1 MHDIN
6 KIRENKNFFTEGWKK
21 RGLQVNIDNI
31 LNTDQDLRKTITNLQ
46 DLQTKRNDA
55 SKLIGKAKQ
64 DGDESKANKLS
75 KDVQELKKRMQD
87 LEESKIELSENLK
100 NLLSSLPNIPHEDVP
115 EGLDEESNIQIKEF
129 GNKTKPSPN
138 HFEIGEEIGMLDF
151 ESAIKLS
158 GSRFSILKK
167 DLALME
173 RSLANFMIDQHVN
186 KNGYEEV
193 SVPYLVKDEAMF
205 GTGQLP
211 KFSDDQFK
219 TEDGFWLI
227 PTAEVPLTNLVSNSN
242 LQDSDLP
249 LRYVAYTQCFRKEA
263 GAAGK
268 DTKGLIR
275 LHQFPKVELVS
286 IVKPESSIDELE
298 RLLSCAE
305 GILKSL
311 ELPYRVMIL
320 SSGDMGFSA
329 IKTYDLEVWLPGQN
343 LYREISSCSLCG
355 DFQSRRMNAKFKDS
369 NSKKIHPHTLNGS
382 GLAVGRTLVAI
393 LENYYEG
400 NGVVGVPDVLRPYMG
415 GIKKIGLKDRS

>member
-1 MHDIN
+1 
-6 KIRENKNFFTEGWKK
+6 
-21 RGLQVNIDNI
+21 
-31 LNTDQDLRKTITNLQ
+31 
-46 DLQTKRNDA
+46 
-55 SKLIGKAKQ
+55 
-64 DGDESKANKLS
+64 
-75 KDVQELKKRMQD
+75 MQD
-87 LEESKIELSENLK
+87 LEESKLLLSSNLK
-100 NLLSSLPNIPHEDVP
+100 DQLSSLPNIPHDDVP
-115 EGLDEESNIQIKEF
+115 EGLDENSNIQIKEF

-151 ESAIKLS
+151 ESAVKLS

-186 KNGYEEV
+186 INGYDEI
-193 SVPYLVKDEAMF
+193 SVPYLVKDDAMF

-242 LQDSDLP
+242 LQVSDLP
-249 LRYVAYTQCFRKEA
+249 IRYVAYTQCFRKEA

-329 IKTYDLEVWLPGQN
+329 VKTYDLEVWLPGQN
-343 LYREISSCSLCG
+343 LYREISSCSLCS
-355 DFQSRRMNAKFKDS
+355 DFQSRRMNTKFKD
-369 NSKKIHPHTLNGS
+369 NNNKKIHPHTLNGS

-400 NGVVGVPDVLRPYMG
+400 NGVVRVPDVLQPYMSG
-415 GIKKIGLKDRS
+415 MKKIGLKS

>member
-6 KIRENKNFFTEGWKK
+6 KIRENKDLFLSGWKK
-21 RGLQVNIDNI
+21 RGLEIDIDKILNIDK
-31 LNTDQDLRKTITNLQ
+31 DLRKSITSLQ
-46 DLQTKRNDA
+46 ELQTKRNDI
-55 SKLIGKAKQ
+55 SKLIGKAKKE
-64 DGDESKANKLS
+64 GHNAKADELS
-75 KDVQELKKRMQD
+75 KEVQEFKKLMQE
-87 LEESKIELSENLK
+87 LEESKVNLSDKLNDY
-100 NLLSSLPNIPHEDVP
+100 LSSLPNIPHNDVP
-115 EGLDEESNIQIKEF
+115 TGKDESSNIQIREF
-129 GNKTKPSPN
+129 GEKSKPSPN
-138 HFEIGEEIGMLDF
+138 HYEIGEEMGLLDF
-151 ESAIKLS
+151 DTAAKLS

-167 DLALME
+167 DLALLE
-173 RSLANFMIDQHVN
+173 RSLANYMIDQHVS
-186 KNGYEEV
+186 KNGYDEI
-193 SVPYLVKDEAMF
+193 SVPYLVKDDAMY

-219 TEDGFWLI
+219 TEDGSWLI
-227 PTAEVPLTNLVSNSN
+227 PTAEVPLTNMVSNSN
-242 LQDSDLP
+242 LDANDLP

-286 IVKPESSIDELE
+286 IVRPESSLDELE
-298 RLLSCAE
+298 RLLNCAE

-311 ELPYRVMIL
+311 NLPYRVMIL

-343 LYREISSCSLCG
+343 LYREISSCSLCS
-355 DFQSRRMNAKFKDS
+355 DFQSRRMNTRFKDS
-369 NSKKIHPHTLNGS
+369 NNKKIHPHTLNGS

-400 NGVVGVPDVLRPYMG
+400 NGIVGVPDVLQPYMG
-415 GIKKIGLKDRS
+415 GIKKIGLSS

>member
-138 HFEIGEEIGMLDF
+138 HFDIGEEIGMLDF
-151 ESAIKLS
+151 ESAVKLS